1 MVSNCVVDHFTLEE
15 LCEVENEGEDD
26 EGTDEVDDVISLSG
40 GVLLSSVVVQ
50 RVVDSHVALQ
60 GHDKRHVDAA
70 HQRDGVERVY
80 EVREHQSLEIGV
92 EAEISEGVHHHGD
105 QVDQVEYGQ
114 DGEELVERVS
124 HADTEEEEDGD
135 GVSNHTE
142 TAEDHLHHSVQDKA
156 QTAQTHQ
163 LLV

>member
-15 LCEVENEGEDD
+15 LGEVEYQGQDY

-40 GVLLSSVVVQ
+40 RVLLSSVVVQ

-70 HQRDGVERVY
+70 HQRDGVERVN

-92 EAEISEGVHHHGD
+92 EAEISEGVHHHCD
-105 QVDQVEYGQ
+105 QVDQVEDGQ
-114 DGEELVERVS
+114 DGEELVKRVP
-124 HADTEEEEDGD
+124 HANTEEEQDGD
-135 GVSNHTE
+135 GVSHHTE
-142 TAEDHLHHSVQDKA
+142 TTQDHLHHSVEDEA
-156 QTAQTHQ
+156 QTVQIHQ